1 MTQTHA
7 PHGLLAALVPP
18 EGHVTVEPDGISTA
32 TLGDDW
38 LLAAWEDADGHVTVA
53 AYTLPGGR
61 CLHLWCGP
69 AGPAGAH
76 EASRTLRAEGL
87 PVRPVPAP
95 PTPRP
100 PPSGVGLTGSVG
112 DALDLFSA

>member
-1 MTQTHA
+1 MTQTHT
-7 PHGLLAALVPP
+7 PHWLLAALVPP

-38 LLAAWEDADGHVTVA
+38 LLAAWGDADGNVTVA

-76 EASRTLRAEGL
+76 PAGAGRRRGPQVGAGVGSMQGAARALLRLAGRLKGTRAEG
-87 PVRPVPAP
+87 
-95 PTPRP
+95 
-100 PPSGVGLTGSVG
+100 
-112 DALDLFSA
+112 